1 MSSKKGFFYWVDNSA
16 LFTLTGILLLFSSA
30 IIVTLIMPIYV
41 DQNWVEPTSIYQ
53 KQMYEVADPDTYIS
67 RVLIGEDEVVY
78 VQHLK
83 KGFTLC
89 CYKET
94 DSIRIQAPPELD
106 QYVTRLDD
114 EQLKL
119 TSRLLLLRPLRS
131 EVSGSVRKEILELY
145 DPGQTEAFVLSVS
158 DEILGNWVDENYTLL
173 DEEVP
178 YFTDDGTL
186 FVYNPQLFTVKPSQR
201 QGLKGYAFDPNGR
214 QVNSLEELTSSSFGF
229 KSRAQLI
236 KQGERLFASEGCM
249 YCHTDQTRTL
259 IQDTVLN
266 GTAAHPAPPSTASEY
281 IYQDITFMGTRRIGP
296 DISRVALKRPGRDWH
311 KAHFWSPKTASPGS
325 IMPRFQYFFDFDP
338 RGTPSVSPMGVPNEL
353 FESLYQYLMTK
364 GSRISPPNKAWWNG
378 KGPINVRRIIEQRS
392 TQAKKGK
399 ET

>member
-1 MSSKKGFFYWVDNSA
+1 MSSKKKGFFYRVDNSA
-16 LFTLTGILLLFSSA
+16 LFTLSGIILLFSLA
-30 IIVTLIMPIYV
+30 VTVTLFMPIYV
-41 DQNWVEPTSIYQ
+41 DQNWVEPISIYQ

-67 RVLIGEDEVVY
+67 RVLIGEDEVAY
-78 VQHLK
+78 VQHIK

-94 DSIRIQAPPELD
+94 PLIKIEASKDLEKYITYLND
-106 QYVTRLDD
+106 QT
-114 EQLKL
+114 LKL
-119 TSRLLLLRPLRS
+119 TSRLLLLRPKKFETSNGVRR
-131 EVSGSVRKEILELY
+131 EVLELY
-145 DPGQTEAFVLSVS
+145 DPDKAEAFVVGIS
-158 DEILGNWVDENYTLL
+158 DEILGNWVDQNYQMI
-173 DEEVP
+173 DGSVP
-178 YFTDDGTL
+178 YNTSEGTL
-186 FVYNPQLFTVKPSQR
+186 FVYNPKLFTVKSVQR
-201 QGLKGYAFDPNGR
+201 EGLSGFMYDPNGR
-214 QVNSLEELTSSSFGF
+214 EIKSLEELKSKRFGF

-266 GTAAHPAPPSTASEY
+266 GTAAHPAPPSQASEY

-311 KAHFWSPKTASPGS
+311 KAHFWSPKTESPGS

-338 RGTPSVSPMGVPNEL
+338 RGTPHVSPMGVPNEK

-378 KGPINVRRIIEQRS
+378 KGPVNVKKIIEQRRIM
-392 TQAKKGK
+392 QKRNKK
-399 ET
+399 